1 MTVSAADLADR
12 LLTLERQL
20 EAERALRAQDRAIAR
35 SQFDDVAIRL
45 TGWIDDRAL
54 VDHHAL
60 DLLLGDV
67 TEFAGRWKS

>member
-1 MTVSAADLADR
+1 MTVTPADLADR
-12 LLTLERQL
+12 LLTVERQL

-45 TGWIDDRAL
+45 KGWIEDQAL

-67 TEFAGRWKS
+67 EEFAGRWSR